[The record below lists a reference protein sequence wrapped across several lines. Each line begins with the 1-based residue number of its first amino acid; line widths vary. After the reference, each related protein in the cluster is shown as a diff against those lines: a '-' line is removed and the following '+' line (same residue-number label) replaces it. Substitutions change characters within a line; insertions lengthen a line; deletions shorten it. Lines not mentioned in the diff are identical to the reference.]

1 MYIAR
6 KGEGAEELM
15 RARRLVCRA
24 LLDQH
29 RLVVEALGKRFSIS
43 PYWDSLLLLYLAE
56 LEGQSFYQ
64 SCLATGASPSNAHRQ
79 SARLAKLGLVVREAD
94 PDDNRR
100 TTVRLSQETRTT
112 LDELMDRIGAIEMLE
127 P

>member
-6 KGEGAEELM
+6 KGEGAEDLM

-43 PYWDSLLLLYLAE
+43 PYWDSLLLLLW
-56 LEGQSFYQ
+56 
-64 SCLATGASPSNAHRQ
+64 
-79 SARLAKLGLVVREAD
+79 
-94 PDDNRR
+94 
-100 TTVRLSQETRTT
+100 
-112 LDELMDRIGAIEMLE
+112 IGVQKG
-127 P
+127 PR